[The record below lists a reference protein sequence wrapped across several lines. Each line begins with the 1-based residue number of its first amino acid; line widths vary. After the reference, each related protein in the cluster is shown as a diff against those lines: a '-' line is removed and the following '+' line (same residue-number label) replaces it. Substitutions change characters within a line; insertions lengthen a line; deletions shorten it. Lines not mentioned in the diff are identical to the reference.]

1 LLKHIDTYLG
11 ALSTNTI
18 FFIGCIGALLL
29 GVVDR
34 LIGSEISFSVF
45 YIAPIMLATWY
56 GGKKTGY
63 SIAIISAG
71 IWLYS
76 DLTAGSQ
83 YSSLL
88 IPVWN
93 MLVRLVFFLIILRL
107 LIIVREKLTLEK
119 SLAVTDPLTGLSN
132 RRFFQEQL
140 EREYARNQRHP
151 EPLTIVY
158 FDLDNFKY
166 VNDTMGH
173 TVGDVLLQNVAQ
185 TLLTVVRSSDFVSR
199 LGGDEFAILFPMLDK
214 SSTSFVLEKLQSKLL
229 ETMRKKNWPV
239 TFSIGAVTFSDVMS
253 SSREMIKLVDD
264 LMYEVKKSGKN
275 DICHVYWPEGKPH
288 KKGAA

>member
-1 LLKHIDTYLG
+1 MLKHIDTYLG
-11 ALSTNTI
+11 TLGTYTI
-18 FFIGCIGALLL
+18 FFIACIGALLL
-29 GVVDR
+29 GVVNS
-34 LIGSEISFSVF
+34 LIGPELSFAVF
-45 YIAPIMLATWY
+45 YIAPIMFATWY
-56 GGKKTGY
+56 GGKKVGY

-71 IWLYS
+71 IWLYA
-76 DLTAGSQ
+76 DLTAGSR
-83 YSSLL
+83 YSSFL

-93 MLVRLVFFLIILRL
+93 MLVRLFFFLIILRL
-107 LIIVREKLTLEK
+107 LIIVREKLALEE

-151 EPLTIVY
+151 EPFTIVY

-173 TVGDVLLQNVAQ
+173 TVGDIVLQNVAQ

-229 ETMRKKNWPV
+229 ETMQRRNWPV
-239 TFSIGAVTFSDVMS
+239 TFSIGAVTFSDVMG

-275 DICHVYWPEGKPH
+275 DIRHVYWPEDKPL
-288 KKGAA
+288 K

>member
-1 LLKHIDTYLG
+1 MLKQIDTYLG
-11 ALSTNTI
+11 TLSSYAI
-18 FFIGCIGALLL
+18 FFIGCIGAVLL
-29 GVVDR
+29 GAVNR
-34 LIGSEISFSVF
+34 FLGPEISFSVF
-45 YIAPIMLATWY
+45 YIAPIMLVTWY
-56 GGKKTGY
+56 GGKKPGY
-63 SIAIISAG
+63 LLAIISAG
-71 IWLYS
+71 IWLYV

-107 LIIVREKLTLEK
+107 LIVVHEKLAFEE
-119 SLAVTDPLTGLSN
+119 SLAATDPLTGLSN

-140 EREYARNQRHP
+140 EREVARNQRHP

-185 TLLTVVRSSDFVSR
+185 TLLNVVRSSDFVSR

-214 SSTSFVLEKLQSKLL
+214 SSTFIVLEKLQNNLL
-229 ETMRKKNWPV
+229 ETMREKNWPV
-239 TFSIGAVTFSDVMS
+239 TFSIGAVTFSEVMG

-275 DICHVYWPEGKPH
+275 DIRHVFWPADKSNS
-288 KKGAA
+288 

>member
-1 LLKHIDTYLG
+1 MLKQIDAYLS
-11 ALSTNTI
+11 ALSTFSI
-18 FFIGCIGALLL
+18 FAIGCIGAMLL
-29 GVVDR
+29 GVVNH
-34 LIGSEISFSVF
+34 LLGPEISFSVF
-45 YIAPIMLATWY
+45 YIAPIMLVTWY
-56 GGKKTGY
+56 GGKKPGY
-63 SIAIISAG
+63 LIAMISAG
-71 IWLYS
+71 VWLYV
-76 DLTAGSQ
+76 DLTAGNQ

-107 LIIVREKLTLEK
+107 LTVVHEKLVFEE
-119 SLAVTDPLTGLSN
+119 SLAATDPLTGLSN

-151 EPLTIVY
+151 EPFTIVY

-185 TLLTVVRSSDFVSR
+185 TLLNVVRSSDFVSR

-214 SSTSFVLEKLQSKLL
+214 SSTSVVLEKLQNSLL

-275 DICHVYWPEGKPH
+275 DIRHVYWPEEKPTS
-288 KKGAA
+288 